1 MSGPATRRRVV
12 IVDDERE
19 FAATL
24 ARRLELRGYEATAFT
39 TAEEALAAAGSAPP
53 DVVLLDLRLPGM
65 SGMELL
71 MTLRQLVPGV
81 RVVLL
86 TGHLDHEA
94 RIEGLRLDSFPYLM
108 KPVVMDQLL
117 AKLEAEPPGRGE
129 AGDR

>member
-1 MSGPATRRRVV
+1 MPRRKV
-12 IVDDERE
+12 IVVDDERE
-19 FAATL
+19 FATTL
-24 ARRLELRGYEATAFT
+24 AQRLRLRGYEAAAFT
-39 TAEEALAAAGSAPP
+39 SAEEALAAARREPP
-53 DVVLLDLRLPGM
+53 DVILLDLKLPGM

-71 MTLRQLVPGV
+71 MTIREHIPGV

-117 AKLEAEPPGRGE
+117 AKIEEGPPVRGE
-129 AGDR
+129 AGGR